1 MRCIESGRANM
12 NIEESAVKE
21 QGRIDLGRD
30 VVVGDNRYH
39 IDEDNR
45 DDGDDGDGNGDENE
59 GGGGH
64 SVHP

>member
-1 MRCIESGRANM
+1 M

-39 IDEDNR
+39 IDKDNR